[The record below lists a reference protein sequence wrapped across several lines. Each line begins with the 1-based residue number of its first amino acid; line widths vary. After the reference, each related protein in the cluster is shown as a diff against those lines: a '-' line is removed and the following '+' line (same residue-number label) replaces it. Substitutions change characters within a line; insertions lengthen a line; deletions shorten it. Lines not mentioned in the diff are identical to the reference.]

1 MNSSDPISLQIDVIA
16 RLLETA
22 GYAIDVDYTCA
33 TIIVWCENWP
43 VLIEIKRQKAAHESK
58 RQKAKGKGQKERSAT
73 KPPSG
78 TDDG

>member
-1 MNSSDPISLQIDVIA
+1 MNQPDPISLQIDVIA

-22 GYAIDVDYTCA
+22 GYAIDVDYVGA

-43 VLIEIKRQKAAHESK
+43 LLVELKRQT
-58 RQKAKGKGQKERSAT
+58 AKGKGQKGNPAAQL
-73 KPPSG
+73 PSG

>member
-1 MNSSDPISLQIDVIA
+1 MNQPDPISLQIDVIA

-22 GYAIDVDYTCA
+22 GYAIDVDYVGA

-43 VLIEIKRQKAAHESK
+43 LLVQIK
-58 RQKAKGKGQKERSAT
+58 RQKAKGKKQKGDNARNAL
-73 KPPSG
+73 PG